1 MAMNIDNIVLIGMPG
16 SGKSTIGVLLAK
28 TVLYDFIDTD
38 IVIQNICKKTLCDII
53 NKEGADEF
61 LKTEN
66 RILSEISAQKTVI
79 ATGGSAV
86 YGEAAMKNLKN
97 GGITV
102 YLRLDTDEIKRRI
115 DNINTR
121 GVVMEKGQTIES
133 LFLERNPL
141 YEKYAD
147 VTVDCNGLTPEQCV
161 EKIIEYIKP
170 MLPI

>member
-1 MAMNIDNIVLIGMPG
+1 MPG

-38 IVIQNICKKTLCDII
+38 IVIQNICKETLCNII
-53 NKEGADEF
+53 NKQGAAEF

-66 RILSEISAQKTVI
+66 RILSEITAEKTVI

-86 YGEAAMKNLKN
+86 YGEDAMKNLKS

-102 YLRLDTDEIKRRI
+102 YLKLDTDEVKRRI

-133 LFLERNPL
+133 LFLERDPL
-141 YEKYAD
+141 YKKYAD

-161 EKIIEYIKP
+161 EKIIEYI
-170 MLPI
+170 